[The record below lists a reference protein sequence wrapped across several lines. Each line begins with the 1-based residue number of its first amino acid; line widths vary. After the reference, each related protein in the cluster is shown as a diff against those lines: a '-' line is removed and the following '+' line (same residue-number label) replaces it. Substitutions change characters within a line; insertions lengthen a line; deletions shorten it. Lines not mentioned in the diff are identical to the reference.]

1 MRVGRHCG
9 RTFRARRTR
18 NVCGRQKKKKRRK
31 KTVRRRSRVYIAR
44 TPPPLV
50 IILCVRRPQPKRV
63 VCARE
68 FRRAFETELVFPAI
82 TLRVKIYAR
91 PCSRG
96 GGGAFRRELVSFH
109 ETTTTQSAPVAPS
122 IFVRRV
128 CKTNRRHQ
136 LSTVRVAGYTHRF
149 PDCFTPR
156 RVFEMFRWL
165 PNYQGRKNRSR
176 TLGSMGSWATSS
188 EPPSGRGLQMNR

>member
-96 GGGAFRRELVSFH
+96 GGGPFVANSCRFTRRRQRNPPRS
-109 ETTTTQSAPVAPS
+109 
-122 IFVRRV
+122 R
-128 CKTNRRHQ
+128 
-136 LSTVRVAGYTHRF
+136 HRF
-149 PDCFTPR
+149 SSGAFAKRTAAI
-156 RVFEMFRWL
+156 
-165 PNYQGRKNRSR
+165 NYQPYESPVIPTGFQTVSHHVVSLKCFDGFQIIRDEKTDHVHSGLWARGPLARNPRPDG
-176 TLGSMGSWATSS
+176 GSK
-188 EPPSGRGLQMNR
+188 